1 MDYFNLS
8 IFEIA
13 DFFQTFLK
21 RGAELNA
28 LFPSSMALAQ
38 QRYVKIISGQL
49 CNHKQFVSAVPGN
62 RVQQKGQAADT
73 HSDNFLSHRSEL
85 GARIHPLAAGENAGT
100 AAVPEVFP
108 GTLRVAE
115 TSDQLLHGRSSKLCV
130 FLGTKPCPDPLQLSS
145 VPGCRRSP
153 PVPAPTA
160 LGLLMLWGREGMER
174 CPWPVDLPADGT
186 EHGGELGR
194 TTRNGDMSITPRGW
208 SRCCL

>member
-100 AAVPEVFP
+100 AAVPEAFP

-115 TSDQLLHGRSSKLCV
+115 TSDQLLHGRSSKL
-130 FLGTKPCPDPLQLSS
+130 S
-145 VPGCRRSP
+145 VPGHKTLPRPFAAQLCPRLQEEPPCASTDSP
-153 PVPAPTA
+153 GAPRAVGKRGDGEVPVASGFA
-160 LGLLMLWGREGMER
+160 SRWHGARWGAGQNH
-174 CPWPVDLPADGT
+174 PKW
-186 EHGGELGR
+186 
-194 TTRNGDMSITPRGW
+194 
-208 SRCCL
+208 

>member
-13 DFFQTFLK
+13 DFSKHFLK

-38 QRYVKIISGQL
+38 QCYVKIISGQL
-49 CNHKQFVSAVPGN
+49 RNHKQFVSAVPGN

-73 HSDNFLSHRSEL
+73 HSDNFLSRRSEL

-100 AAVPEVFP
+100 AAVPEAFL
-108 GTLRVAE
+108 GRLRVAE
-115 TSDQLLHGRSSKLCV
+115 TSDQLLHGRIRELCV
-130 FLGTKPCPDPLQLSS
+130 LLGTKPCPDPLQLSS

-153 PVPAPTA
+153 PVPTPTA
-160 LGLLMLWGREGMER
+160 PGLLVLWGREGMEKCLR
-174 CPWPVDLPADGT
+174 AVDLPADGT
-186 EHGGELGR
+186 ELGR
-194 TTRNGDMSITPRGW
+194 ATRNSDTSITARVW